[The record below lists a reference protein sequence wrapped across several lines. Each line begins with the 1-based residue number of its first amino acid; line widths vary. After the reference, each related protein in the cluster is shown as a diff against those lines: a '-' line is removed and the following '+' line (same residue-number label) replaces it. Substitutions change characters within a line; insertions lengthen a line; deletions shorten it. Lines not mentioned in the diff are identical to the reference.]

1 MKFSPYIFTYIAKE
15 YLKGMQSNMEEK
27 IRDYILKLEIVLNK
41 CLNELDDLDINMGEK
56 TTLPYNKLC
65 MINKIESKLQTV
77 LEIKN
82 DLQNILKEEQKK
94 NMNENNWIG
103 CNEKLP
109 KPYRV

>member
-1 MKFSPYIFTYIAKE
+1 
-15 YLKGMQSNMEEK
+15 MEEK

-65 MINKIESKLQTV
+65 MVNKIESKLQTV

-82 DLQNILKEEQKK
+82 DLQNILKEE
-94 NMNENNWIG
+94 
-103 CNEKLP
+103 
-109 KPYRV
+109 